1 MSTLLNKESGFYK
14 LLTETYK
21 LNITDDDY
29 HRLITVLDHYKI
41 EPGKLRIMLEDSVES
56 FITNIHLMRKVEC
69 ARTHT
74 DIVFDDLLFLMR
86 EVPHGYDEEWSIS
99 IPQLAKHKASV
110 ADPEILKMPQNLALI
125 RTLQIQSREKVD
137 ISEKFFLAIYN
148 DELNVVAGI
157 RFEKIS

>member
-1 MSTLLNKESGFYK
+1 
-14 LLTETYK
+14 
-21 LNITDDDY
+21 
-29 HRLITVLDHYKI
+29 
-41 EPGKLRIMLEDSVES
+41 
-56 FITNIHLMRKVEC
+56 MRKVEC

-99 IPQLAKHKASV
+99 MPQLAKHKASV